1 MQVDIFSSCHDY
13 KIWWGA
19 GLYWWRLQW
28 WYWCQ
33 QSFTLLDFTFL
44 QFTLSNFTLSIFTIH
59 TFTLSISIWWWA
71 GWCWWWWCWQCGIV
85 AEPSC
90 VALCVTL
97 ITPQHDSPKIPSPTP
112 HAHADTYPPSP
123 NSKSLPQTFLGEEIG
138 CFSQKR
144 SSSIPKFNQAGII
157 PKFFQMLNSAF
168 WTHLMACGG
177 KPRWF
182 AR

>member
-1 MQVDIFSSCHDY
+1 MFNFNDE
-13 KIWWGA
+13 
-19 GLYWWRLQW
+19 
-28 WYWCQ
+28 
-33 QSFTLLDFTFL
+33 LDD
-44 QFTLSNFTLSIFTIH
+44 
-59 TFTLSISIWWWA
+59 A
-71 GWCWWWWCWQCGIV
+71 DKCGIV

-97 ITPQHDSPKIPSPTP
+97 ITPQHDSPKIPSLPTCP
-112 HAHADTYPPSP
+112 CRHVPPSP

-144 SSSIPKFNQAGII
+144 SSPIPKFNQAGII

-177 KPRWF
+177 KPR
-182 AR
+182 